1 MLYHLYQ
8 FHIKQIYIKYCRYKV
23 QFLFNIVTNPKWI
36 ITFAVFYNIFLSNI
50 IYCEEYSTLQKAAWW
65 IGTGESLIDTEPS
78 KTHTALDQFAGWVG
92 AGEFIQHTSSSS
104 SSESD
109 TYILTD
115 SHSDTNSE
123 KDLESTKTSSGSESD
138 TELSSNQSDNPL
150 SYSTESGESSGSES
164 YTNTSNDNSY
174 DFYSMYQ
181 DYESV
186 INQTE
191 KYAEVPQRAYDFM
204 RRKFPEEL
212 FSKTEN
218 ELTDPMGSMNR
229 FQDNALGNVYNR
241 GIYSGLRASL
251 NAYNIIHFHN
261 RLDDQELFEDIYHMQ
276 FDLIFKSIPK

>member
-23 QFLFNIVTNPKWI
+23 QFLFNIVTNPKWF

-65 IGTGESLIDTEPS
+65 IGTGEYLIDTEPS

-104 SSESD
+104 S
-109 TYILTD
+109 
-115 SHSDTNSE
+115 
-123 KDLESTKTSSGSESD
+123 SESD

-186 INQTE
+186 INQTK